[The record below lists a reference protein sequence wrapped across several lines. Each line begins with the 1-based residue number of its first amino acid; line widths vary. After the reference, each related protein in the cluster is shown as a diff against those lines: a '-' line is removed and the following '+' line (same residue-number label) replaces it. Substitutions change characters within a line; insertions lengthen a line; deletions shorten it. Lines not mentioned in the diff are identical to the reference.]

1 MRDIAEL
8 VHGYRTF
15 MRERWSRQEEL
26 HRTLAE
32 EGQQPRTMVVACCDS
47 RADPA
52 MIFDAHPGE
61 LFVVR
66 NVANL
71 VPPCEPDGEY
81 HGTSAALEF
90 AVTGLNVRNIVVMG
104 HGRCGGIQAFLRAG
118 DKAPVPG
125 DFIGRWMSIM
135 TDARTEALRVAAGA
149 SPEELQRVM
158 EHLSIRHSLANLG
171 NFPFVAEAVRSG
183 TLHLHGAWFDI
194 STGELMSLD
203 RDSGTFER
211 VV

>member
-1 MRDIAEL
+1 MRDIPEL

-15 MRERWSRQEEL
+15 MRERWSRQEAL

-32 EGQQPRTMVVACCDS
+32 EGQHPRTMIVACCDS

-71 VPPCEPDGEY
+71 VPPCEPNGEY
-81 HGTSAALEF
+81 HGTSSALEF
-90 AVTGLNVRNIVVMG
+90 AVTGLGVHNIVVMG
-104 HGRCGGIQAFLRAG
+104 HGRCGGVHAYLRS
-118 DKAPVPG
+118 DDQPSRRG
-125 DFIGRWMSIM
+125 DFITKWLSIM
-135 TDARTEALRVAAGA
+135 ADARAEALRDAAGEP
-149 SPEELQRVM
+149 PEVLQQVM
-158 EHLSIRHSLANLG
+158 EYASIRRSVGNLES
-171 NFPFVAEAVRSG
+171 FPFVADAVRSG
-183 TLHLHGAWFDI
+183 SLQLHGAWFDI

-203 RDSGTFER
+203 RESGRFGR
-211 VV
+211 VI

>member
-26 HRTLAE
+26 HRALAE
-32 EGQQPRTMVVACCDS
+32 QGQQPRTMVVACCDS

-52 MIFDAHPGE
+52 MIFDAHPGD

-90 AVTGLNVRNIVVMG
+90 AVTGLNVKNIVVMG
-104 HGRCGGIQAFLRAG
+104 HGRCGGIQAFLQAG
-118 DKAPVPG
+118 DGVPGPG

-135 TDARTEALRVAAGA
+135 TEARAEARREAAGGP
-149 SPEELQRVM
+149 SDKLQRVM
-158 EHLSIRHSLANLG
+158 EHTSIRHSIANLET
-171 NFPFVAEAVRSG
+171 FPFVAEAVRSG
-183 TLHLHGAWFDI
+183 ALQLHGAWFDI

-203 RDSGTFER
+203 RESGAFDR